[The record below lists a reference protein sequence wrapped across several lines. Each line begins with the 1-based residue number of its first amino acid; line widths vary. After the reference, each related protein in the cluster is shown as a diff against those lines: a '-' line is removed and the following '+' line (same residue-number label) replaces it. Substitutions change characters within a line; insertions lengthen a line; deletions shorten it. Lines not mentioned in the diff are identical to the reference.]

1 LSSVDEEE
9 DERERKEEMEQLDE
23 ETRKEIERLKVE
35 FAFKQAAEQVAETE
49 KRRRTEAEA
58 EADRR
63 DEASGRHSYRIPQ
76 KKKAKVDEAAP
87 AADATAKG
95 KADDD
100 ERRAKTKDG
109 GEAAAA
115 EKKKKTATAA
125 TTTKTTTTKAAGQS
139 QPRVRAAPA
148 SSRVANK
155 RVLSFGE
162 GEEEG

>member
-1 LSSVDEEE
+1 
-9 DERERKEEMEQLDE
+9 MEQLDE

-63 DEASGRHSYRIPQ
+63 DEASGRHSYRVPQ

-87 AADATAKG
+87 AADAKG

-100 ERRAKTKDG
+100 ERRATTKDG

-115 EKKKKTATAA
+115 EKKKKTSTAA
-125 TTTKTTTTKAAGQS
+125 TTTKTTTKAAGQS